1 MERRTAVEGR
11 LAEVRAREANL
22 AKAIASGGS
31 FEALKGALASE
42 QANRHM
48 LESERDALKRQ
59 IDALAGDPID
69 PAKVRRLLGDFR
81 LLYEAATDEERAD
94 LLRLLMARIEFNG
107 KNANVVVTFRDD
119 VKLTPPVRSY
129 GVKWLPELGSNQR
142 PTD

>member
-1 MERRTAVEGR
+1 

-119 VKLTPPVRSY
+119 VKLTPVLATFWNRADPARGASA
-129 GVKWLPELGSNQR
+129 S
-142 PTD
+142 